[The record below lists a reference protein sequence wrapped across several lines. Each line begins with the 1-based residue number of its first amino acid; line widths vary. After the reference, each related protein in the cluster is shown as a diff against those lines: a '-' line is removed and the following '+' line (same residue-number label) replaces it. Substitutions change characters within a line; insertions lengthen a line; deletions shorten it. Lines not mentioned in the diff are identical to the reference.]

1 MNSKLPK
8 VMVILGT
15 RPEAVK
21 LAPVVLALKKMG
33 FNVKVVATGQ
43 HMEMLMQVI
52 DFFGMEACLLDC
64 MSADLLENT
73 ACMTKALKN
82 KLLEEK
88 PDAVLVQGDTLSCY
102 MGAYSAFLNKLPVM
116 HLEAGLRS
124 HDKFSPFPE
133 ELYRKLTDSLSDIFF
148 APTPKAVDNLLSEGV
163 RKDRILLTGNT
174 VVDAMHLALKRLD
187 REKIKGEIENI
198 TGKKIDAYEGL
209 VFITSHR
216 RENFGKPLE
225 NIREAILEL
234 SKRYSSL
241 LFLWSVHKNPEV
253 RKVVMDGLK
262 SLPENLSLVEPLTY
276 PQTVYALEKAKV
288 IITDSGGLQEEA
300 CAFKKPV
307 LITRKVS
314 ERPEVVEVGL
324 GRIVGTEKENI
335 IKSFDEVYLS
345 YDKFSNLEFEN
356 PYGDGRASERIAG
369 FLLCPK
375 VMDFILNYRERYR
388 EDLHECSERY
398 SYPAFA
404 L

>member
-1 MNSKLPK
+1 MNSKLSK

-15 RPEAVK
+15 RPEGVK
-21 LAPVVLALKKMG
+21 LAPVVLTLKEKG
-33 FNVKVVATGQ
+33 FDVRVVATGQ
-43 HMEMLMQVI
+43 HTEMLMQVT
-52 DFFGMEACLLDC
+52 DFFGIELDLLDC
-64 MSADLLENT
+64 MNTDLLENT
-73 ACMTKALKN
+73 ACMAKALKK

-88 PDAVLVQGDTLSCY
+88 PDAVIVQGDTLSCY
-102 MGAYSAFLNKLPVM
+102 MGAYTGFLLKLPVM
-116 HLEAGLRS
+116 HVEAGLRS
-124 HDKFSPFPE
+124 HDRFSPFPE
-133 ELYRKLTDSLSDIFF
+133 ELYRKLTDTLSDVLF
-148 APTPKAVDNLLSEGV
+148 APTPKAVDNLLLEGV
-163 RKDRILLTGNT
+163 PKDRILLTGNT
-174 VVDAMHLALKRLD
+174 VVDAVHMALKRLN
-187 REKIKGEIENI
+187 REKVKEEIESM
-198 TGKKIDAYEGL
+198 TGKKLDAYEGL

-216 RENFGKPLE
+216 RENLGKPLR
-225 NIREAILEL
+225 NIRDAIVEL

-241 LFLWSVHKNPEV
+241 FFLWSVHKNPEV

-262 SLPENLSLVEPLTY
+262 SLPENLSLAEPLTY
-276 PQTVYALEKAKV
+276 PQTVYALEKSKV

-300 CAFKKPV
+300 CVFKKPV

-324 GRIVGTEKENI
+324 GKIVGTEKENI
-335 IKSFDEVYLS
+335 IKSFEEVYLN
-345 YDKFSNLEFEN
+345 YDRYASLEFEN